1 MPSKKSPPF
10 TIIRDTREKEG
21 YTFEPSNTR
30 YHTCKGLIDRKLD
43 TGDYSI
49 EGLEDRLCIERKA
62 SVVELAGNVGHDRQ
76 RFLNEIERMKEFP
89 HKYIILE
96 FSLSDLMMFPEGSS
110 ILEKDWGKVKVT
122 NTFMLKTL
130 MEFQIFDDIHVIFCD
145 SKKNAKWAVLSIL
158 KRVNEIYSIGRQT

>member
-1 MPSKKSPPF
+1 M
-10 TIIRDTREKEG
+10 
-21 YTFEPSNTR
+21 
-30 YHTCKGLIDRKLD
+30 LIL
-43 TGDYSI
+43 Y
-49 EGLEDRLCIERKA
+49 
-62 SVVELAGNVGHDRQ
+62 VGHDRQ

>member
-1 MPSKKSPPF
+1 M
-10 TIIRDTREKEG
+10 
-21 YTFEPSNTR
+21 
-30 YHTCKGLIDRKLD
+30 IDRKLD

>member
-30 YHTCKGLIDRKLD
+30 YHTCKGMIYRKLD

>member
-21 YTFEPSNTR
+21 YTFEPSSTR
-30 YHTCKGLIDRKLD
+30 YHTCKGMVDRKLD